1 MPPARI
7 MIVEDEQI
15 TAADLEASLKELNYA
30 VSAIVSSGPEAIQ
43 KAKSTQPD
51 LVLMDIRIKGDM
63 DGIEAASAIRRGLDI
78 PVIYLTAHADEET
91 LERAKQAEPLGYIVK
106 PFQESEL
113 RAAIQMALHKHKAD
127 KEARQREGQL
137 AATLDS
143 LGEGVITIDGM
154 ARVTYMN
161 PAAETWTGWQQQDA
175 VGTQIDEVFKVID
188 RRTRRKVNQFVLEA
202 MRQGLLKEIPGSG
215 NAPESLDSCVVLS
228 KDGSERAVGGSAAP
242 IRDHLDRVSG
252 AVVAF
257 GIQRFGDP
265 EAKPFA
271 TATAAP
277 DSSEVVAES
286 DVMQKL
292 LKFSAR
298 IAASGVSSILLQGDS
313 GTGKDVL
320 AKFIHKRSP
329 RHDRPFVAINCAAI
343 PETLLESELFGYEKG
358 AFTDARAQKKGV
370 LDLADGGTVFLDE
383 IGELPLP
390 LQAKLL
396 RVLED
401 QSFRRLGGIK
411 DVQVDVRIIT
421 ATNRNL
427 GEAVRDRQFREDL
440 FYRVNV
446 IQIYIAPLREHRDDI
461 IPLTEHFIKQYNVKF
476 DRQIEGV
483 SLEAREQLLAHDWP
497 GNVRELRNAIE
508 RAMVLEESSVL
519 QASNFDLSLEDRFSS
534 PTNHQGASDLP
545 ALNMPLEEVEKRMLK
560 RALQET
566 GGNQTQAARK
576 LGITRDTLRYRMKKF
591 RIGEDVE

>member
-15 TAADLEASLKELNYA
+15 TAADLEACLKELNYA
-30 VSAIVSSGPEAIQ
+30 VPAIVSSGAEAIL
-43 KAKSTQPD
+43 KAKTTQPD

-63 DGIEAASAIRRGLDI
+63 DGIEAASTIRKTLDI

-137 AATLDS
+137 SATLDA
-143 LGEGVITIDGM
+143 LGEGIIGIDRM

-161 PAAETWTGWQQQDA
+161 PAAQEWTGWQQKDA
-175 VGTQIDEVFKVID
+175 AGNPIDEVFKVID
-188 RRTRRKVNQFVLEA
+188 RGTRKKANQFILDA
-202 MRQGLLKEIPGSG
+202 MREGSLREIPGSD
-215 NAPESLDSCVVLS
+215 NRPESLDSCVVIG
-228 KDGSERAVGGSAAP
+228 KDGSERPVGGSAAP
-242 IRDHLDRVSG
+242 IRDHLDHVSG
-252 AVVAF
+252 GVVAF
-257 GIQRFGDP
+257 GIQRFQDT
-265 EAKPFA
+265 EKKS
-271 TATAAP
+271 AP
-277 DSSEVVAES
+277 KRGPAPHSPEVVAES
-286 DVMQKL
+286 AAMQEL
-292 LKFSAR
+292 LKFTER
-298 IAASGVSSILLQGDS
+298 IAVSGVSSILLQGES
-313 GTGKDVL
+313 GTGKDVI
-320 AKFIHKRSP
+320 AKFLHKHSP

-461 IPLTEHFIKQYNVKF
+461 IPLTEHFIKQYNAKF
-476 DRQIEGV
+476 DREIEGI
-483 SLEAREQLLAHDWP
+483 SAEAREQLLAHDWP
-497 GNVRELRNAIE
+497 GNVRELRNAVE
-508 RAMVLEESSVL
+508 RTMVLEESSVL
-519 QASNFDLSLEDRFSS
+519 QASNLDLGLEGHLSL
-534 PTNHQGASDLP
+534 PTRHQSASGLQVS
-545 ALNMPLEEVEKRMLK
+545 NMPLEEVEKTMLR
-560 RALQET
+560 RALEET

-591 RIGEDVE
+591 RISEHAE

>member
-1 MPPARI
+1 MLGEPTPFLHTQPRVQA
-7 MIVEDEQI
+7 
-15 TAADLEASLKELNYA
+15 TAACGR
-30 VSAIVSSGPEAIQ
+30 AIGS
-43 KAKSTQPD
+43 
-51 LVLMDIRIKGDM
+51 
-63 DGIEAASAIRRGLDI
+63 
-78 PVIYLTAHADEET
+78 EET
-91 LERAKQAEPLGYIVK
+91 LERAKLAEPLGYIVK

-127 KEARQREGQL
+127 KEVRQREGQL
-137 AATLDS
+137 AATLDA
-143 LGEGVITIDGM
+143 LGEGVMTIDGM

-175 VGTQIDEVFKVID
+175 VGNQIDEVFKVID
-188 RRTRRKVNQFVLEA
+188 RRTRRKASQFVLEA
-202 MRQGLLKEIPGSG
+202 MREGLLKEIPGSG
-215 NAPESLDSCVVLS
+215 NAPESSDSCVVLS
-228 KDGSERAVGGSAAP
+228 KDGSERLVGGSAAP

-286 DVMQKL
+286 AVMQEL
-292 LKFSAR
+292 LKFAAR

-329 RHDRPFVAINCAAI
+329 RHNRPFVAINCAAI

-427 GEAVRDRQFREDL
+427 GQAVNDRQFREDL

-461 IPLTEHFIKQYNVKF
+461 IPLTEHFVKQYNAKF
-476 DRQIEGV
+476 EREIEGI
-483 SLEAREQLLAHDWP
+483 SAEAREQLLAYDWP

-519 QASNFDLSLEDRFSS
+519 QASTFDLSREGRLSS
-534 PTNHQGASDLP
+534 PTRHKTASDLQVS
-545 ALNMPLEEVEKRMLK
+545 NMPLEEVEKTMLR
-560 RALQET
+560 RALEET